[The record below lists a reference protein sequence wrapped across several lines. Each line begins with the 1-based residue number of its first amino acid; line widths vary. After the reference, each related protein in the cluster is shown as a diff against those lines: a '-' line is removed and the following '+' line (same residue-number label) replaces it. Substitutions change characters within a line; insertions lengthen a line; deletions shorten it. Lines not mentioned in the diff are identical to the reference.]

1 MSENNP
7 DKLLCNPKNLTG
19 VFELITK
26 INRRY
31 EKIQRKNIQNLNLTP
46 SQHMILR
53 QLWESDGRQFKDLAE
68 CCECTRPTITG
79 VIDTMESNL
88 LVTRESNPKD
98 RRSLLVKLTDKGKNL
113 KNDAPQLETMVNGC
127 CSGINQEE
135 IVSLGQLLQKL
146 LDSIN
151 C

>member
-7 DKLLCNPKNLTG
+7 GKLLCNPKNLTG

-135 IVSLGQLLQKL
+135 IETLGQLLQKL